1 MAEKAKEAPKTKKEQ
16 VEVTVENI
24 DDILQKGGLMEDDSF
39 DKAEAEIK
47 DDNEKRKVREAK
59 EIILEAR
66 YTELKEVLQLRQRR
80 AEDKATKACLES
92 VKDAQKELREKKIT
106 ATQYR
111 EKKKEAA
118 KVKREAYA
126 EAAKEYDKKYAEL
139 RNQFPGYWSY
149 EWDRYDRW

>member
-1 MAEKAKEAPKTKKEQ
+1 MAKEAKNAPKEQ

-24 DDILQKGGLMEDDSF
+24 DEILQKGGLMNDDSF

-47 DDNEKRKVREAK
+47 DDEDKRKIREAK

-80 AEDKATKACLES
+80 AEDKATKACLEA
-92 VKDAQKELREKKIT
+92 VKSAQKELREKKIT
-106 ATQYR
+106 STQYR
-111 EKKKEAA
+111 EKKREAA

-126 EAAKEYDKKYAEL
+126 EASKEYDKKYSEL
-139 RNQFPGYWSY
+139 RDQFPGYWSY

>member
-1 MAEKAKEAPKTKKEQ
+1 MA
-16 VEVTVENI
+16 N
-24 DDILQKGGLMEDDSF
+24 
-39 DKAEAEIK
+39 
-47 DDNEKRKVREAK
+47 RREAK

>member
-1 MAEKAKEAPKTKKEQ
+1 MAEKKEAQKKEQ

-24 DDILQKGGLMEDDSF
+24 EDILKQGGLMNDDSF

-47 DDNEKRKVREAK
+47 DDNEKRKIREAK
-59 EIILEAR
+59 EIILEAK

-80 AEDKATKACLES
+80 AEDKATKACLEA
-92 VKDAQKELREKKIT
+92 VKAAQKDLREKKIT
-106 ATQYR
+106 SVQYR

-126 EAAKEYDKKYAEL
+126 DAAKEYDAKYAEL